1 MRENSNHDN
10 DNVISFPEN
19 ENSIEQRR
27 KARRAENEKKSA
39 AAKKMISLAVLALL
53 LLGMLIFILNDTTFE
68 ATNQVNLNTIALS
81 GASNYDYAS
90 YLGGY
95 IIAKDGKISCYNT
108 LQKLQWEFKGSK
120 TQPTVKTNGQYCL
133 VYYNDDRLA
142 VVTNGKNTN
151 HIKTDGNVTYGYVNK
166 NGYCVLFTLESGLKN
181 KISVFNKKGEEIY
194 FRQNA
199 DTHIPWAI
207 LSDDNTTLLTI
218 ELNPSKNRIP
228 STVHLF
234 DINESNKEISSFP
247 IKDSTI
253 AGCFFYNKTN
263 FVVVQDDKMESYTV
277 KGKKNW
283 SVDYNKKTLSK
294 FSYNNDGIICLLFNK
309 DASAGS
315 SSEVDFY
322 KTSGGKISAYTSDKH
337 IYDADMCEKTAVLRL
352 DRQFLTVN
360 SKSKLISSTDV
371 SYDIKDSVVMG
382 NKKCVFVLTTSEDAV
397 LVEF

>member
-68 ATNQVNLNTIALS
+68 ATNQVNLSTIALS

-90 YLGGY
+90 YLEGY

-199 DTHIPWAI
+199 DTHI
-207 LSDDNTTLLTI
+207 
-218 ELNPSKNRIP
+218 
-228 STVHLF
+228 
-234 DINESNKEISSFP
+234 
-247 IKDSTI
+247 
-253 AGCFFYNKTN
+253 
-263 FVVVQDDKMESYTV
+263 
-277 KGKKNW
+277 
-283 SVDYNKKTLSK
+283 
-294 FSYNNDGIICLLFNK
+294 
-309 DASAGS
+309 
-315 SSEVDFY
+315 
-322 KTSGGKISAYTSDKH
+322 
-337 IYDADMCEKTAVLRL
+337 
-352 DRQFLTVN
+352 
-360 SKSKLISSTDV
+360 
-371 SYDIKDSVVMG
+371 
-382 NKKCVFVLTTSEDAV
+382 
-397 LVEF
+397 